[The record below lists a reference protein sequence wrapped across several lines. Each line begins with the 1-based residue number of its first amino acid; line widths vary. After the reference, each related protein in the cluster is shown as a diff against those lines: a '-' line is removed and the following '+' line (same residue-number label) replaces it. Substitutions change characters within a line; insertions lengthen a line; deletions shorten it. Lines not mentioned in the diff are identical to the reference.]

1 VRPLRLRAHR
11 VALGV
16 AIIVAFATGLVCL
29 TAMSRSEVGAA
40 TTDADWSALVADH
53 VGESADPHL
62 LVEGEVVYA
71 YTTNARSMNVP
82 VVVVQP
88 DGSARTFADVL
99 PRVATWSTPGYV
111 WAPAVM
117 RTSSGYALYYSTR
130 ERVSGQQCISVAF
143 ATSPTGP
150 FSDLSSGPLVCQREL
165 GGSIDPSLITVDG
178 VATLL
183 WKNDGNCCEIA
194 TSLWSAQLNER
205 GTALVTE
212 PAVLLTA
219 ADGWEGGVIEAP
231 SMIDVGDRFLL
242 LYSGNRWDS
251 ADYAIGTASCATVAG
266 PCERTA
272 AEPWLRGDE
281 RTVGPGGAEVTR
293 TTDGTVLMAY
303 HSWSQST
310 NVRSFSIRVVDVSD
324 ARPTVVPQ

>member
-1 VRPLRLRAHR
+1 MRSLRPRAHR
-11 VALGV
+11 VARGV
-16 AIIVAFATGLVCL
+16 AITVAFATALVIL
-29 TAMSRSEVGAA
+29 TAMSRSDAGSP
-40 TTDADWSALVADH
+40 TIDADWSALVADH
-53 VGESADPHL
+53 VGESADPYL

-130 ERVSGQQCISVAF
+130 EQASGLQCISVAF

-183 WKNDGNCCEIA
+183 WKNDGNCCGIA

-219 ADGWEGGVIEAP
+219 ADGWEGGVTEAP
-231 SMIDVGDRFLL
+231 SMIDVGDGFLL

-251 ADYAIGTASCATVAG
+251 ADYAIGTASCATVSG
-266 PCERTA
+266 PCERAA
-272 AEPWLRGDE
+272 AEPWIASDE
-281 RTVGPGGAEVTR
+281 HTFGPGGAEVTR

-303 HSWSQST
+303 HSWAPST
-310 NVRSFSIRVVDVSD
+310 NARSLSIRVVEVTD
-324 ARPTVVPQ
+324 AGPTVVAQ